1 MGSRYKNR
9 VLRATILALLA
20 LAACSKPQP
29 AEKPM
34 SKHTNRL
41 AKEKSP
47 YLLQHAH
54 NPVDWWPWCD
64 EAFAEAKERDVP
76 VFLSIGYSTCHWCH
90 VMERESFE
98 NEAVAKVMNDRYV
111 CIKVDRE
118 ERPDV
123 DQVYMAAVHAM
134 GQHGGWPLSVWLT
147 PERKPFFGGTYFPPH
162 DAFGRP
168 GFVNVLTRLHEAWT
182 KDREK
187 IMDAAK
193 QIAEHLAKA
202 GADESGALD
211 PKSLERGFQQAVKMY
226 DSIHG
231 GFGGAP
237 KFPRSVALEFLLR
250 YHARTSDAMA
260 LVMVEGQLKNM
271 MNGGIYDHLGGGFSR
286 YSTDEEWLVPH
297 FEKML
302 YDNALLVR
310 SYVQAWQITKNPDY
324 ARVIRETIDYVLR
337 DMTSPDG
344 AFYSAEDADSEDFEG
359 TFYLWKPASLKAV
372 VPGKAGDLLCRYFD
386 VTEKGNFFPHEE
398 REPKGNSILHPAA
411 AIDDLA
417 KEFSMTDEDVRRTIA
432 DGKKALFAAR
442 ARRVRPHRDDKVLL
456 SWNGLMVSAMA
467 QAGAALDEPAY
478 IAAAQR
484 AADLLLAK
492 LKKDGRLLRR
502 LRDGDAAFLA
512 GLDDYACFIEG
523 LIDLYQATF
532 KVEYI
537 EQATTLALD
546 MIDLF
551 GDPAGSFFSTGKDQE
566 QLIARMKETYD
577 GAVPSGIAVATHDL
591 LRLSA
596 LTGRS
601 DLRAFAELTLKSLGA
616 SIAQSPYAIPHLVSA
631 YDLLTGPIR
640 EIVIAGDSKELLRA
654 VRTRY
659 LPNAVLAAC
668 PAGGADGRTIKAL
681 PVLEARK
688 AVDGRAAAFVCQN
701 KTCSL
706 PVTDVAGLEK
716 LLK

>member
-1 MGSRYKNR
+1 MRTRYKHH
-9 VLRATILALLA
+9 VLRVTCLALLT

-29 AEKPM
+29 AEIPM
-34 SKHTNRL
+34 ATHTNRL

-47 YLLQHAH
+47 YLLQHAN

-64 EAFAEAKERDVP
+64 GAFVEAKKRDVP

-98 NEAVAKVMNDRYV
+98 DENVAKVMNEHYV

-134 GQHGGWPLSVWLT
+134 GQQGGWPLSVWLT
-147 PERKPFFGGTYFPPH
+147 HDRKPFFGGTYFPPH

-168 GFVNVLTRLHEAWT
+168 GFVSILTRLSTAWE
-182 KDREK
+182 KDRDK
-187 IMDAAK
+187 ILDAAK
-193 QIAEHLAKA
+193 QLSDHLAKPD
-202 GADESGALD
+202 ADESGALD
-211 PKSLERGFQQAVKMY
+211 PKSMERGYQQAVRMY

-231 GFGGAP
+231 GFGGKP

-250 YHARTSDAMA
+250 HYARSNDAMA

-271 MNGGIYDHLGGGFSR
+271 MYGGIYDHLGGGFSR

-302 YDNALLVR
+302 YDNALLARV
-310 SYVQAWQITKNPDY
+310 YAQAWQITKNPEY
-324 ARVIRETIDYVLR
+324 QRVALETMNYVRR

-344 AFYSAEDADSEDFEG
+344 AFYSAEDADSEGFEG
-359 TFYLWKPASLKAV
+359 TFYLWTPASVKAV
-372 VPGKAGDLLCRYFD
+372 VPGVEGDLVCRAFD
-386 VTEKGNFFPHEE
+386 VKPEGNFFPHEE
-398 REPKGNSILHPAA
+398 REPRGNSILHPAA
-411 AIDDLA
+411 SLDELA
-417 KEFSMTDEDVRRTIA
+417 KEFKMTEEKVAQVIA
-432 DGKKALFAAR
+432 SAKYAMFTAR
-442 ARRVRPHRDDKVLL
+442 AKRVRPHRDDKVLL
-456 SWNGLMVSAMA
+456 SWNGLMISAMA
-467 QAGAALDEPAY
+467 YAGAAFDQPEYVFCAEK
-478 IAAAQR
+478 AAKV
-484 AADLLLAK
+484 LLAK
-492 LKKDGRLLRR
+492 LQKNGRLLRR
-502 LRDGDAAFLA
+502 WRDGDAAFLA

-537 EQATTLALD
+537 EHATKFALD

-551 GDPAGSFFSTGKDQE
+551 GDPAGSFYSTGKDQE

-577 GAVPSGIAVATHDL
+577 GATPSGIAVATHDL
-591 LRLSA
+591 LRLA
-596 LTGRS
+596 ELTGRN
-601 DLRAFAELTLKSLGA
+601 DLRSFAELTLKSLGA
-616 SIAQSPYAIPHLVSA
+616 SISQSPYAIPHLVSA
-631 YDLLTGPIR
+631 YDLLMGPVR

-659 LPNAVLAAC
+659 LPNAVIAGC
-668 PAGGADGRTIKAL
+668 PGSGADARLVKAL
-681 PVLEARK
+681 PILEERK
-688 AVDGRAAAFVCQN
+688 AVDGKAAAFVCQN

-706 PVTDVAGLEK
+706 PVTEAAALEK